1 MVSRFEGTLVDA
13 AGGEPAGPETALSG
27 GVAPARGQDAD
38 HLIGAR
44 PTRWWALAG
53 AWLAMAVSVG
63 FGLYVNYEAQGIDV
77 TFTDTLMAMIPHY
90 CFWVLV
96 SPALYRA
103 LHRTIGG
110 PGRVLWASTLAA
122 WSAIALTGSTAMSYF
137 SYILRHDLRPTF
149 ERLFDIYFLPPA
161 GPAFWA
167 MNFSILAIALT
178 AFAAVRSH
186 RLRVQA
192 LWDAAQ
198 TELRHARLE
207 VQLAEARLLA
217 LQAQINPH
225 FLLNSLNAIA
235 GLVQLGERDR
245 AFDAI
250 GQIGELLRMAL
261 RAGQELNVKLADEVG
276 FLESYM
282 KLCKL
287 RFEGQ
292 FHYCVSMP
300 EGLGE
305 RRVPALIVQPLI
317 ENSIKHGMDPA
328 RPLFV
333 DVRVYARGADVV
345 IEVEDDGCGVR
356 PERDAR
362 QPRGHGL
369 ANVAERLR
377 LCFGESGTLVLEPRT
392 GGGTLARIVIGAELK
407 GTHPFKDV
415 VSAGCR

>member
-1 MVSRFEGTLVDA
+1 MR
-13 AGGEPAGPETALSG
+13 
-27 GVAPARGQDAD
+27 R
-38 HLIGAR
+38 
-44 PTRWWALAG
+44 
-53 AWLAMAVSVG
+53 
-63 FGLYVNYEAQGIDV
+63 
-77 TFTDTLMAMIPHY
+77 
-90 CFWVLV
+90 
-96 SPALYRA
+96 RA
-103 LHRTIGG
+103 C
-110 PGRVLWASTLAA
+110 
-122 WSAIALTGSTAMSYF
+122 
-137 SYILRHDLRPTF
+137 
-149 ERLFDIYFLPPA
+149 
-161 GPAFWA
+161 
-167 MNFSILAIALT
+167 
-178 AFAAVRSH
+178 
-186 RLRVQA
+186 
-192 LWDAAQ
+192 
-198 TELRHARLE
+198 
-207 VQLAEARLLA
+207 LA

-250 GQIGELLRMAL
+250 GRIGELLRMAL

-328 RPLFV
+328 RPLSV

-356 PERDAR
+356 AERDDR
-362 QPRGHGL
+362 QPQGHGL

-377 LCFGESGTLVLEPRT
+377 LCFGESGTLVLEPRS
-392 GGGTLARIVIGAELK
+392 GGGTLPGSSSAAEL
-407 GTHPFKDV
+407 
-415 VSAGCR
+415 

>member
-1 MVSRFEGTLVDA
+1 
-13 AGGEPAGPETALSG
+13 
-27 GVAPARGQDAD
+27 
-38 HLIGAR
+38 
-44 PTRWWALAG
+44 
-53 AWLAMAVSVG
+53 
-63 FGLYVNYEAQGIDV
+63 
-77 TFTDTLMAMIPHY
+77 MIPHY

-235 GLVQLGERDR
+235 GLVQTRRARPRFRRDR
-245 AFDAI
+245 PDRRAAAH
-250 GQIGELLRMAL
+250 GAARRPGAERQARGRGRLPRELHEAVQAALRGPVPLLRLDAGGPRRTARAGTDRAAAHRELDQARHGPGAPAVRGRTGL
-261 RAGQELNVKLADEVG
+261 RARDRCRDRGRG
-276 FLESYM
+276 
-282 KLCKL
+282 
-287 RFEGQ
+287 
-292 FHYCVSMP
+292 
-300 EGLGE
+300 
-305 RRVPALIVQPLI
+305 RRQRCPA
-317 ENSIKHGMDPA
+317 
-328 RPLFV
+328 
-333 DVRVYARGADVV
+333 
-345 IEVEDDGCGVR
+345 
-356 PERDAR
+356 
-362 QPRGHGL
+362 
-369 ANVAERLR
+369 
-377 LCFGESGTLVLEPRT
+377 GT
-392 GGGTLARIVIGAELK
+392 
-407 GTHPFKDV
+407 
-415 VSAGCR
+415 

>member
-1 MVSRFEGTLVDA
+1 MALRLEGTLVEEIDDEPERPTRPAVGTEAVTRSEDA
-13 AGGEPAGPETALSG
+13 E
-27 GVAPARGQDAD
+27 R
-38 HLIGAR
+38 LIGER
-44 PTRWWALAG
+44 PTRWLALAG
-53 AWLAMAVSVG
+53 SWLAMAVSVG
-63 FGLYVNYEAQGIDV
+63 LGLYVNYEAQGIEV

-103 LHRTIGG
+103 LHRTIQG
-110 PGRVLWASTLAA
+110 PGRVLWASTLVA
-122 WSAIALTGSTAMSYF
+122 WSAIALTGSTATSYF
-137 SYILRHDLRPTF
+137 SYIVRHDLQPTI

-198 TELRHARLE
+198 TDLRGARLE
-207 VQLAEARLLA
+207 AQLAEARLLA

-235 GLVQLGERDR
+235 SLVQIGERDR

-250 GQIGELLRMAL
+250 GRVGELLRMAL
-261 RAGQELNVKLADEVG
+261 RAGQELNVKLEDEVG
-276 FLESYM
+276 FLDSYM

-287 RFEGQ
+287 RFEDQ
-292 FHYCVSMP
+292 FRYCVSMP
-300 EGLGE
+300 ESLGE
-305 RRVPALIVQPLI
+305 QRVPALIVQPLI
-317 ENSIKHGMDPA
+317 ENSIRHGMDPS
-328 RPLFV
+328 RPLSV
-333 DVRVYARGADVV
+333 DVRVYARGAGIV
-345 IEVEDDGCGVR
+345 IEVEDDGIGIR
-356 PERDAR
+356 PERAAR
-362 QPRGHGL
+362 LPKGHGL

-377 LCFGESGTLVLEPRT
+377 LCFGEAGTLVLEPRA
-392 GGGTLARIVIGAELK
+392 GGGTLARIAIG
-407 GTHPFKDV
+407 G
-415 VSAGCR
+415 